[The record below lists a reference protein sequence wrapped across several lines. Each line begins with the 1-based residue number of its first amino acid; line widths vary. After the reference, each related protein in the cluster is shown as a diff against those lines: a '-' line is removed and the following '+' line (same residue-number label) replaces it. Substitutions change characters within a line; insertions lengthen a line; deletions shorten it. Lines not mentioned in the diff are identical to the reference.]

1 MTTLIAFTSHQP
13 NGLSAAYLASDSRI
27 SWFENGNHRWD
38 AGRKLF
44 ASSRF
49 PDVFGYAGD
58 VVFPALALSQIV
70 SAIDAGLIFQTD
82 DDTWTRHHKMVSLL
96 KDSFALRHHADDQ
109 DFYVL
114 HLSRQGRDPEA
125 TVHAW
130 ITEYSVASRS
140 WQDRILEVPRRT
152 AVIERLGTG
161 GMEAKNHQQSW
172 EGNVGTFTR
181 EIFGSF
187 CAAIAGG
194 GDPRSGGSPQL
205 AGFYDKGA
213 ARSFGILRKG
223 IASFHGLPLSQPA
236 HSEEIEW
243 RDELFQRIDIGTR
256 GLVQGAQVH
265 GGKVR

>member
-1 MTTLIAFTSHQP
+1 MTTLIAFTAHQP

-44 ASSRF
+44 ASTLF

-70 SAIDAGLIFQTD
+70 SAIDAGLVFCD
-82 DDTWTRHHKMVSLL
+82 EDDTWTRHHKVVSLL
-96 KDSFALRHHADDQ
+96 QESFSQRHHADDQ

-114 HLSRQGRDPEA
+114 HLSRQGSDPDA
-125 TVHAW
+125 TVHVW
-130 ITEYSVASRS
+130 STEYSVLNSR
-140 WQDRILEVPRRT
+140 WHDRVLDVPRRT

-161 GMEAKNHQQSW
+161 RAEAAAHQRSW
-172 EGNVGTFTR
+172 QGKSSAFTR

-187 CAAIAGG
+187 CAAIAAG
-194 GDPRSGGSPQL
+194 GDPKSGGSPQL
-205 AGFYDKGA
+205 AGFYDKGS
-213 ARSFGILRKG
+213 ARSFGVLHKG
-223 IASFHGLPLSQPA
+223 VASFHGLPLTQPI
-236 HSEEIEW
+236 HSAEVEW
-243 RDELFQRIDIGTR
+243 RDELFQRIDIDTR
-256 GLVQGAQVH
+256 RLVEGAQVH